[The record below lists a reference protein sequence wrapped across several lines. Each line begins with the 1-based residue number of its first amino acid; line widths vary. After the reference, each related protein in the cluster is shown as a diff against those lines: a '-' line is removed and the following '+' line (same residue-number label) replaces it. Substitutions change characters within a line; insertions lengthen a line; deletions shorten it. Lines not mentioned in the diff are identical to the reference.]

1 MDQLLK
7 LLYKYRTF
15 FTFLALEVLCI
26 WLIVSNNNHQKTVF
40 LNSATG
46 AIGTIKESINE
57 VSRYFSLAKS
67 NRELA
72 AENER
77 LRVQLLNST
86 QVPDRG
92 VPFDTDPD
100 TTDMVQYRLRRA
112 EVIDNSISLTNNFF
126 MINRGSRQGIRPG
139 MGVITATG
147 IAGKV
152 RSVSKHYARVVSL
165 LNIRNMTSARHL
177 PSQRMGTVQWDGAD
191 PDKAR
196 LLYITREVKVQP
208 GDTVITSGFNAIY
221 PKGLMIGVVSAVA
234 PDPNQRD
241 LKIEVNLSVD
251 FGTLEYV
258 YVIEN
263 RHLIE
268 KDSLI
273 KNDPLN
279 F

>member
-1 MDQLLK
+1 MNQLLK
-7 LLYKYRTF
+7 FLYKYRTF
-15 FTFLALEVLCI
+15 FTFLALEAFCI
-26 WLIVSNNNHQKTVF
+26 WLIVSNNNHQKTIF

-46 AIGTIKESINE
+46 AIGTINESINE
-57 VSRYFSLAKS
+57 VSHYFSLVES

-72 AENER
+72 AENQR
-77 LRVQLLNST
+77 LRTQLLNNPRFADST
-86 QVPDRG
+86 TA
-92 VPFDTDPD
+92 FDTGSEATD
-100 TTDMVQYRLRRA
+100 TVQYRLRRA
-112 EVIDNSISLTNNFF
+112 EVIDNSISLTNNLF
-126 MINRGSRQGIRPG
+126 MINRGSREGIRPG
-139 MGVITATG
+139 MGVITPAG

-152 RSVSKHYARVVSL
+152 RSVSKHYAQVVSL

-177 PSQRMGTVQWDGAD
+177 PSQRMGTVQWDGTD
-191 PDKAR
+191 PDKAG

-221 PKGLMIGVVSAVA
+221 PKGLMIGIVSAVV
-234 PDPNQRD
+234 PDPNRRD

-251 FGTLEYV
+251 FGTLKYV
-258 YVIEN
+258 YVIED

>member
-7 LLYKYRTF
+7 FLYKYRTF
-15 FTFLALEVLCI
+15 FTFLALEAFCI

-40 LNSATG
+40 LNSATE
-46 AIGTIKESINE
+46 AIGTINESINE
-57 VSRYFSLAKS
+57 VSHYFSLAQS

-86 QVPDRG
+86 RVPNRV

-100 TTDMVQYRLRRA
+100 ATDTVQYRLRRA
-112 EVIDNSISLTNNFF
+112 EVIDNSISLTNNLF
-126 MINRGSRQGIRPG
+126 MINRGSREGIRPG
-139 MGVITATG
+139 MGVITPTG
-147 IAGKV
+147 IVGKV
-152 RSVSKHYARVVSL
+152 RSVSKRYARVVSL

-191 PDKAR
+191 PDKAQ

-241 LKIEVNLSVD
+241 LKIEVNLSVN

-263 RHLIE
+263 RHLVE